1 MEKDV
6 TEKMKFGFS
15 DDEYLPIEKCICGRE
30 FPAWEFFISVYPDL
44 SHQCPSC
51 KRRFYFR
58 PDIRIFQVIGD

>member
-30 FPAWEFFISVYPDL
+30 FPAWEKNVFAVESFPRGSFLFLFIL
-44 SHQCPSC
+44 T
-51 KRRFYFR
+51 
-58 PDIRIFQVIGD
+58 